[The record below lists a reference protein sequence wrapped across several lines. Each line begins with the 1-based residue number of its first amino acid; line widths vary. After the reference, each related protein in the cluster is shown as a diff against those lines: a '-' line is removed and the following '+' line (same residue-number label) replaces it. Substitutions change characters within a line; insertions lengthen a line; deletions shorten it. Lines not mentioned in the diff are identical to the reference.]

1 MTKPVQK
8 ILWGEGLFIRPQ
20 HFQQQDAFHQWRL
33 QQAMRFMHPYACG
46 IHKLT
51 LDTKALESG
60 QLRLLEL
67 ELVFQNGEF
76 FSAPMEDDLPEPR
89 AVKDA
94 VEKNGR
100 AIFAAACAPL
110 REGVATNVAAN
121 LADAG
126 TSVPYHQFVR
136 PVFDQ
141 FTQASTGPV
150 TSLKRSVHLVA
161 DSDPQTDL
169 ISMPLVAIQR
179 RAGGGYEFDPHYIPP
194 CMNIAASSA
203 MGRHLENFL
212 SLLQAKVQALTSS
225 QREPSK
231 NIIEYRA
238 GDTASFWLLHTAS
251 TAVASLSHMA
261 HHRGLHPERL
271 FERMLE
277 LAGALM
283 TFAKN
288 FNLSD
293 LPHYEHL
300 DPAPSFEALDAIV
313 RTLLETVVPTQH
325 FVIPL
330 IRIDEL
336 FHHGSLNSPK
346 ITPRTQLYLGVKSSI
361 ATAKLIDAVPKL
373 FKIGSPDDLQ
383 TDIGGAYTSGV
394 HIEHAPHVPAEI
406 NPRSGMHYF
415 RLENHDVLYARMFKA
430 QTLALFFPAQNFS
443 DLSLELIAINL

>member
-33 QQAMRFMHPYACG
+33 QQAMRFMHPYAYG

-51 LDTKALESG
+51 IDTKALESG

-76 FSAPMEDDLPEPR
+76 FSAPMEDDLPEP
-89 AVKDA
+89 KDIR
-94 VEKNGR
+94 ETIKNNGR
-100 AIFAAACAPL
+100 TIFSAACAPL
-110 REGVATNVAAN
+110 RSGMASNVAES
-121 LADAG
+121 LASAG
-126 TSVPYHQFVR
+126 TSVPYHRFER

-141 FTQASTGPV
+141 FTQATAGPV
-150 TSLKRSVHLVA
+150 TALKRAVHLVA
-161 DSDPQTDL
+161 DSEPQIEL
-169 ISMPLVAIQR
+169 ISMPLVVIQR
-179 RAGGGYEFDPHYIPP
+179 RADGGCEFDPHYMPP
-194 CMNIAASSA
+194 CMNINSSGA
-203 MGRHLENFL
+203 MGRYLENFI
-212 SLLQAKVQALTSS
+212 SLLEAKVQALRSS
-225 QREPSK
+225 YREPSK

-283 TFAKN
+283 TFSKN
-288 FNLSD
+288 FTLGD
-293 LPHYEHL
+293 LPQYEHL

-330 IRIDEL
+330 VRVSEL
-336 FHHGSLNSPK
+336 FYHGSLSSPK
-346 ITPRTQLYLGVKSSI
+346 ITPRTQIYLGVKSSL
-361 ATAKLIDAVPKL
+361 TAAKIIDAVPKL

-383 TDIGGAYTSGV
+383 TDMGGAYTSGV
-394 HIEHAPHVPAEI
+394 HLAHAPQVPAEI
-406 NPRSGMHYF
+406 NLRSGMHYF
-415 RLENHDVLYARMFKA
+415 RLENQDVLYARMFKA
-430 QTLALFFPAQNFS
+430 QTLALFFPSQNFA
-443 DLSLELIAINL
+443 DLTLELIAINT